1 MSGTAAST
9 QVQRLRVGE
18 YDVGLRTSG
27 AAGPDIV
34 LIHGIGASA
43 RYFER
48 LAAVLSAGCRV
59 HCIELP
65 GHAGLPRPSEPL
77 SMQGYA
83 DVVLLALRAAGIG
96 SVHLVGHSMGC
107 QVATEAAVLAPE
119 MVSSLLLLG
128 PTVNPAEHHAALQGL
143 RLAQDTLRERPAVN
157 GILLTDY
164 LRAGPPWY
172 LSTLRRM
179 MKHRLE
185 DRLAQVSCPVAVVR
199 GSRDPIV
206 PAAWLLRLQ
215 ESRPGTRLGEVPGS
229 PHVLMWNRP
238 AETAAW
244 VYRMVEAGG

>member
-1 MSGTAAST
+1 MSGTSAET

-27 AAGPDIV
+27 AAGPDVV

-77 SMQGYA
+77 SMEGYA
-83 DVVLLALRAAGIG
+83 DVVLRALRQAGIG
-96 SVHLVGHSMGC
+96 RIHVVGHSMGA
-107 QVATEAAVLAPE
+107 QVAVETAILSPE
-119 MVSSLLLLG
+119 TVTSLLLLG
-128 PTVNPAEHHAALQGL
+128 PTVNRAEHHAVLQGL
-143 RLAQDTLRERPAVN
+143 RLAQDTLREKPAVN

-185 DRLAQVSCPVAVVR
+185 DRLARVSCPVAVVR
-199 GSRDPIV
+199 GARDPIA
-206 PAAWLLRLQ
+206 PSSWLTRLQ
-215 ESRPGTRLGEVPGS
+215 EAHPGTLLGEVPGG

-244 VYRMVEAGG
+244 VHRMVEAGK